1 MIWYAH
7 FTLSSLTK
15 PICPVNEWTIL
26 TFKHSW
32 LKDTNL
38 HMKSD
43 FRSKNFIYRWHIFC
57 REHICSYS
65 FIWSITFIDQLVA
78 SESLVVIICIT
89 NKNYFLFKKKISL
102 IHTNKPKQRSPNESI
117 MRFSHG
123 HHVIHSFHLM
133 NHRIDCA
140 SIDSDALFSYWL
152 VCKIVILC
160 SKHIIRTYST
170 PYSSKCV

>member
-1 MIWYAH
+1 MTKRYKFAH
-7 FTLSSLTK
+7 KKWF
-15 PICPVNEWTIL
+15 P
-26 TFKHSW
+26 FQKHS
-32 LKDTNL
+32 LFTDDTYFTG
-38 HMKSD
+38 SIG
-43 FRSKNFIYRWHIFC
+43 IYSF
-57 REHICSYS
+57 S

-78 SESLVVIICIT
+78 SDNLYH
-89 NKNYFLFKKKISL
+89 KQKKYFLLKKNFKISL
-102 IHTNKPKQRSPNESI
+102 IHTNKPKQRSPNESF

-123 HHVIHSFHLM
+123 HHVIYSFHLM

-152 VCKIVILC
+152 ECKFVILC